1 MKSNEVKWILAQ
13 SGIPDTAEI
22 DDNKLRNILI
32 NTILNKNTVFPVR
45 AATTE
50 FLRETL
56 NETLELH
63 EEAIEAFE
71 DIAELDRRYPEMQE
85 CFQIMIAASVR
96 EKDTKPDNHIYTSC
110 GHILCNHECLDNERQ
125 KAAAAGLEG
134 GVCRV
139 CGAVFDPVDADMA
152 KVCCIDLRRAWSDIL

>member
-1 MKSNEVKWILAQ
+1 MKSNEVKWILAE

-22 DDNKLRNILI
+22 VDNKLRNILI
-32 NTILNKNTVFPVR
+32 NTINNKNTVFPVR

-63 EEAIEAFE
+63 NEAIEAFE

-125 KAAAAGLEG
+125 KGAAAGLEG

-139 CGAVFDPVDADMA
+139 CGAVFDPVDADVA
-152 KVCCIDLRRAWSDIL
+152 KVCCIDVTETSLI